1 MGIGFGLLQP
11 GYGTIWPI
19 CAESAVGLKP
29 QPTNHATW
37 LGHVSR
43 LLQKT
48 TLTTDYGKSAAAVA
62 EKIRHRL
69 ADDIAYVSVCQQW
82 LK

>member
-1 MGIGFGLLQP
+1 MGFGFGLLQP

-19 CAESAVGLKP
+19 CAESAVKP

-37 LGHVSR
+37 LGQVSR
-43 LLQKT
+43 LLHKT

-62 EKIRHRL
+62 EKKYDTVWPMASHML
-69 ADDIAYVSVCQQW
+69 VCVRSG
-82 LK
+82 